1 MGQLLAFYY
10 FLNQSGLR
18 YKVTKVEAEAPVEP
32 LVHKTNLSLKPLYED
47 IDPEPG
53 RKKKERKKKL
63 SYISLLPRPQQR
75 CCSVMWLAQRDYLV
89 ILGQSSMRHECI
101 GLRLLSCS
109 PDV

>member
-53 RKKKERKKKL
+53 RKKKERKKSFL
-63 SYISLLPRPQQR
+63 TFLYYRVP
-75 CCSVMWLAQRDYLV
+75 
-89 ILGQSSMRHECI
+89 SSAA
-101 GLRLLSCS
+101 
-109 PDV
+109 VA

>member
-53 RKKKERKKKL
+53 RKKKKEKKAFL
-63 SYISLLPRPQQR
+63 HFFITASPAALL
-75 CCSVMWLAQRDYLV
+75 
-89 ILGQSSMRHECI
+89 
-101 GLRLLSCS
+101 
-109 PDV
+109 